1 MMVFELKG
9 RMIAED
15 VTDRDDFLNQTSIM
29 EHSILFSLLF
39 LVLAYLLGSLPTALV
54 ISRFQGLNDPRQA
67 GSGNAGA
74 TNMMRLYGKS
84 IALLTLLGDVFKGF
98 CVVWAYQVWFEPN
111 LLWITLTGL
120 AVILGHIYPI
130 FFQFKGGKGVA
141 TILGVMLAT
150 SWGLAL
156 FTLFCWLIALFIT
169 RISGHAALTAALI
182 SPTVAFIL
190 DDPFTLLWLACSL
203 VLVFSHRSNIKQ
215 LIASKKSFAE

>member
-1 MMVFELKG
+1 
-9 RMIAED
+9 
-15 VTDRDDFLNQTSIM
+15 M
-29 EHSILFSLLF
+29 EHTLLFSLAF
-39 LVLAYLLGSLPTALV
+39 SVMAYLLGSLPTALV
-54 ISRFQGLNDPRQA
+54 ISRFQGLNDPRNA

-84 IALLTLLGDVFKGF
+84 IALLTLLGDILKGYL
-98 CVVWAYQVWFEPN
+98 VIWAYQRWIN
-111 LLWITLTGL
+111 SDILWITLIGL
-120 AVILGHIYPI
+120 AVILGHIYPL

-150 SWGLAL
+150 SLGLAL

-169 RISGHAALTAALI
+169 RISGHAALIAALI

-215 LIASKKSFAE
+215 LIDSKKGFSE

>member
-1 MMVFELKG
+1 
-9 RMIAED
+9 
-15 VTDRDDFLNQTSIM
+15 M
-29 EHSILFSLLF
+29 EHILLFSLAF
-39 LVLAYLLGSLPTALV
+39 SVMAYLLGSLPTALV
-54 ISRFQGLNDPRQA
+54 ISRFQGLNDPRNA

-84 IALLTLLGDVFKGF
+84 IALLTLLGDILKGYL
-98 CVVWAYQVWFEPN
+98 VIWAYQRWIN
-111 LLWITLTGL
+111 SDILWITLIGL
-120 AVILGHIYPI
+120 AVILGHIYPL

-150 SWGLAL
+150 SLGLAL

-169 RISGHAALTAALI
+169 RISGHAALIAALI

-215 LIASKKSFAE
+215 LIDSKKGFSE